1 MFITGTFTVDLSP
14 QQDAMKG
21 KEGIEL
27 NRLAISKTYSGD
39 LDATSTGEMLSAVTP
54 VKGSAGYVA
63 LEQVSGKLNGKS
75 GSFVL
80 QHYGVMNN
88 GDQALQ
94 IQVVPDSGT
103 GELEGLTGTM
113 AIVIEEGVHHYEFNF
128 GVKETAGWT

>member
-1 MFITGTFTVDLSP
+1 MFITGTFTVELNP

-21 KEGIEL
+21 KDGIEL
-27 NRLAISKTYSGD
+27 NRLAISKTYHGD

-63 LEQVSGKLNGKS
+63 LEQVSGKLDGKT
-75 GSFVL
+75 GTFVL
-80 QHYGVMNN
+80 QHYGVMDN
-88 GDQALQ
+88 GGQTLQ

-113 AIVIEEGVHHYEFNF
+113 AIIIDEGVHRYEFNF
-128 GVKETAGWT
+128 GVRETQGWT